1 MKIITAGCS
10 FTRYKWSCWP
20 NFVKWFEPEHEII
33 NVGNSASSNETIAR
47 SVYNAV
53 FKYADIKKIYIMWS
67 GANRYEVVVD
77 EQPDQSKEDATW
89 SRYDPDW
96 RWFQYHGGHVE
107 RDKHQYYQRHFLN
120 EQQDE
125 IRLLERVLF
134 TQMFLER
141 KGIDYTMMCYMGN
154 ILSHDK
160 TRMSDGHFALYNQ
173 IDWNKFIFYKQFGGL
188 NEYAEENYP
197 NEFFKPE
204 DQHPLPLTHYK
215 WVKDIMYR
223 SNLECP
229 QDEMNKLINFKRDFI
244 K

>member
-20 NFVKWFEPEHEII
+20 NFVKWFEPEHQII
-33 NVGNSASSNETIAR
+33 NVGNSASANETIMR

-53 FKYADIKKIYIMWS
+53 FKYNDIKKIYIMWS

-77 EQPDQSKEDATW
+77 KQPDMSKEDATW

-96 RWFQYHGGHVE
+96 KWFQYYGGHVE

-125 IRLLERVLF
+125 IRLLERILF
-134 TQMFLER
+134 TQLFLKQ
-141 KGIDYTMMCYMGN
+141 KGIDYSMMCYMGN

-160 TRMSDGHFALYNQ
+160 KKMSNGHFALYNQ

-197 NEFFKPE
+197 DEFFKLE

-215 WVKDIMYR
+215 WVRDVMYR

-229 QDEMNKLINFKRDFI
+229 PDELGKLINFKRDFI

>member
-1 MKIITAGCS
+1 
-10 FTRYKWSCWP
+10 
-20 NFVKWFEPEHEII
+20 
-33 NVGNSASSNETIAR
+33 
-47 SVYNAV
+47 
-53 FKYADIKKIYIMWS
+53 MWS

-77 EQPDQSKEDATW
+77 KQPDKSKEDATW

-96 RWFQYHGGHVE
+96 KWFQYYGGHVE

-125 IRLLERVLF
+125 IRLLERILF
-134 TQMFLER
+134 TQMFLE
-141 KGIDYTMMCYMGN
+141 KQGIDYSMMCYMSN

-160 TRMSDGHFALYNQ
+160 TKMSNGHFALYNQ
-173 IDWNKFIFYKQFGGL
+173 IDWNRFIFYKQFGGL

-215 WVKDIMYR
+215 WVRDIMYR

-229 QDEMNKLINFKRDFI
+229 PAEMDKLINFKRDFI